1 MPTIQRRSS
10 SLPRRQF
17 VSKRGLRET
26 IVGLVMIP
34 LSVVPIWLYVTRTSD
49 GYLMYLRAR
58 YALAPPSTPRLSHEE
73 YRIARAARRQRE
85 VGVAVLLYHGI
96 GRASTDGGGS
106 QFVISRTRFAEQM
119 RALDAAGYR
128 PITCHMLAAY
138 LRTGQRGNLPRKPIL
153 ITFDDGRLDAMLQA
167 DQILRDTHLRAT
179 MFVIAKRADEGALYY
194 ATSGE
199 LRGYVRSG
207 RWEIE
212 NHTYDL
218 HSAQQVGRFSHSALA
233 TPHAG
238 ETLSHYGRRIS
249 RDLDRAQRSLG
260 SPIAFAYPFGDWG
273 EQAPAGVAQVLRSV
287 LRKRFL
293 LAFDQDG
300 QSSWRSAVP
309 GDDRLRIHRLEVSDW
324 TPEALLARLRAGSRR
339 AAVLL
344 RHERPDEEKRERREG
359 EGSKTGHRAGS
370 FRT

>member
-1 MPTIQRRSS
+1 
-10 SLPRRQF
+10 

-26 IVGLVMIP
+26 ILGLVMIP
-34 LSVVPIWLYVTRTSD
+34 LSVVPIWFYVTKTSD

-58 YALAPPSTPRLSHEE
+58 YALAPPSTPHLSQDQYRL
-73 YRIARAARRQRE
+73 ARAVSREHE

-106 QFVISRTRFAEQM
+106 RFVISRTRFAEQM

-128 PITCHMLAAY
+128 AITCRMLERY
-138 LRTGQRGNLPRKPIL
+138 LTTGRRRNLPRKPIL

-179 MFVIAKRADEGALYY
+179 MFVIAKRAEDGALYY
-194 ATSGE
+194 ATAGE
-199 LRGYVRSG
+199 LRGYVRSR
-207 RWEIE
+207 RWEVE

-218 HSAQQVGRFSHSALA
+218 HSAQQAGRFSHSALA

-238 ETLSHYGRRIS
+238 ETLSHYRRRIS

-260 SPIAFAYPFGDWG
+260 HPIAFAYPFGDWG
-273 EQAPAGVAQVLRSV
+273 EEAPAGAARVLRGV
-287 LRKRFL
+287 LRKRFQ

-300 QSSWRSAVP
+300 QSSWRTALP
-309 GDDRLRIHRLEVSDW
+309 GDDRMRIHRLEVSDW
-324 TPEALLARLRAGSRR
+324 PPAALLARLRVGSRR
-339 AAVLL
+339 SAAAL
-344 RHERPDEEKRERREG
+344 RH
-359 EGSKTGHRAGS
+359 A
-370 FRT
+370 

>member
-1 MPTIQRRSS
+1 
-10 SLPRRQF
+10 

-34 LSVVPIWLYVTRTSD
+34 LSVVPIWFYVTKTSD

-58 YALAPPSTPRLSHEE
+58 YALAPPGTPRLSHDE
-73 YRIARAARRQRE
+73 YRVARAARGQRE

-106 QFVISRTRFAEQM
+106 RFVISRTRFAEQM

-128 PITCHMLAAY
+128 AITCRMLARY
-138 LRTGQRGNLPRKPIL
+138 LRTGQRRNLPRKPIL

-167 DQILRDTHLRAT
+167 DQVLRDTHLRAT
-179 MFVIAKRADEGALYY
+179 MFVIAKRAQEGALYY

-218 HSAQQVGRFSHSALA
+218 HSAQLIGRFSHSALA

-238 ETLSHYGRRIS
+238 ETLSRYRRRIS
-249 RDLDRAQRSLG
+249 HDLDQAQRSLG
-260 SPIAFAYPFGDWG
+260 DPIAFAYPFGDWG
-273 EQAPAGVAQVLRSV
+273 EEAPAGAARVLRRV
-287 LRKRFL
+287 LQKRFL

-300 QSSWRSAVP
+300 QSSWRSVVP
-309 GDDRLRIHRLEVSDW
+309 GDDPLRIHRIEVSDW
-324 TPEALLARLRAGSRR
+324 TPVALLARLRVGSRR
-339 AAVLL
+339 AAAALW
-344 RHERPDEEKRERREG
+344 HERRRGREG
-359 EGSKTGHRAGS
+359 WRRGLEPPTTGTTTRGSTN
-370 FRT
+370 

>member
-1 MPTIQRRSS
+1 MTN
-10 SLPRRQF
+10 
-17 VSKRGLRET
+17 RGLRET

-34 LSVVPIWLYVTRTSD
+34 LSVVPIWLYVTKTDD

-58 YALAPPSTPRLSHEE
+58 YALAPPSTPRLSHEQ
-73 YRIARAARRQRE
+73 YRLASAARHQRE

-96 GRASTDGGGS
+96 GRTSTDGGGS
-106 QFVISRTRFAEQM
+106 RFVISRTRFAEQM

-128 PITCHMLAAY
+128 AITCRMLAGY
-138 LRTGQRGNLPRKPIL
+138 LRNGRSRNLPRKPIL
-153 ITFDDGRLDAMLQA
+153 ITFDDGRFDAMLQA
-167 DQILRDTHLRAT
+167 DPILRDTHLRAT
-179 MFVIAKRADEGALYY
+179 MFVIAKRAQDGALYY
-194 ATSGE
+194 ATSDE

-218 HSAQQVGRFSHSALA
+218 HSGQQVGRFSRSALA

-238 ETLSHYGRRIS
+238 ETLSHYRWRIS
-249 RDLDRAQRSLG
+249 RDLDRAQHSLG
-260 SPIAFAYPFGDWG
+260 GPIAFAYPFGDWG
-273 EQAPAGVAQVLRSV
+273 EEAPAGVAQVLHRV

-300 QSSWRSAVP
+300 QSSWRSAIP

-324 TPEALLARLRAGSRR
+324 TPVALLARLRVGSRR
-339 AAVLL
+339 SAAAL
-344 RHERPDEEKRERREG
+344 RH
-359 EGSKTGHRAGS
+359 A
-370 FRT
+370 

>member
-1 MPTIQRRSS
+1 MRRRSS
-10 SLPRRQF
+10 SLLPYLF
-17 VSKRGLRET
+17 VSNRGLRET

-34 LSVVPIWLYVTRTSD
+34 LSVVPIWLYVTKTDD

-58 YALAPPSTPRLSHEE
+58 YALAAPSTPRLSKDE
-73 YRIARAARRQRE
+73 YRLARAARRQRE

-96 GRASTDGGGS
+96 GHASTDGGAS
-106 QFVISRTRFAEQM
+106 RFVISRTRFAEQM
-119 RALDAAGYR
+119 RALNAAGYR
-128 PITCHMLAAY
+128 PITCRRLAGY
-138 LRTGQRGNLPRKPIL
+138 LRTGRPRDLPRKPIL

-167 DQILRDTHLRAT
+167 DQILRDTHMRAT
-179 MFVIAKRADEGALYY
+179 MFVIAKRAQEGALYY
-194 ATSGE
+194 ATSDE
-199 LRGYVRSG
+199 LHSYVRSG

-218 HSAQQVGRFSHSALA
+218 HSAQQVGRFSRSALT

-238 ETLSHYGRRIS
+238 ETLSHYRWHIA

-260 SPIAFAYPFGDWG
+260 GPIAFAYPFGDWG
-273 EQAPAGVAQVLRSV
+273 EQAPPGVAEVLRAV

-300 QSSWRSAVP
+300 QSTWRSAVP

-324 TPEALLARLRAGSRR
+324 TPGALLARLRVGSQRS
-339 AAVLL
+339 AAAL
-344 RHERPDEEKRERREG
+344 RH
-359 EGSKTGHRAGS
+359 A
-370 FRT
+370 

>member
-1 MPTIQRRSS
+1 MSR
-10 SLPRRQF
+10 
-17 VSKRGLRET
+17 RGLRET

-34 LSVVPIWLYVTRTSD
+34 LSVVPIWLYVTKTND

-73 YRIARAARRQRE
+73 YRIARAARHQRE
-85 VGVAVLLYHGI
+85 VGVGVLVYHGI

-106 QFVISRTRFAEQM
+106 RFVISRTRFAEQM

-128 PITCHMLAAY
+128 AITCRMLARY
-138 LRTGQRGNLPRKPIL
+138 LRTGQRRGLPRKPIL

-179 MFVIAKRADEGALYY
+179 MFVIAKHAEDGALYY

-199 LRGYVRSG
+199 LRSYVRSG
-207 RWEIE
+207 RWEVE
-212 NHTYDL
+212 DHTYDL
-218 HSAQQVGRFSHSALA
+218 HSAQLVGRSSHSALT

-238 ETLSHYGRRIS
+238 ETLQHYRRRIG

-260 SPIAFAYPFGDWG
+260 GPIAFAYPFGDWG
-273 EQAPAGVAQVLRSV
+273 EQASAGVAQVLRGV
-287 LRKRFL
+287 LRKRFV

-300 QSSWRSAVP
+300 QSSWRPALP
-309 GDDRLRIHRLEVSDW
+309 GDDPLRIHRLEVSDW
-324 TPEALLARLRAGSRR
+324 TPAALLVRLHVGSERSAAALRKAPARG
-339 AAVLL
+339 
-344 RHERPDEEKRERREG
+344 G
-359 EGSKTGHRAGS
+359 
-370 FRT
+370 

>member
-1 MPTIQRRSS
+1 M
-10 SLPRRQF
+10 
-17 VSKRGLRET
+17 SKRGLRET

-96 GRASTDGGGS
+96 GRTSTDGGGS

-273 EQAPAGVAQVLRSV
+273 EQAPAGAAQVLRSV

-339 AAVLL
+339 AAAVL
-344 RHERPDEEKRERREG
+344 RH
-359 EGSKTGHRAGS
+359 
-370 FRT
+370 